1 MRLSQ
6 ALGSNK
12 STTIRPCKITQ
23 HRDTSTLH
31 NRYCKHGISEW
42 SDSDKIWEKAA
53 SFYQEGDYP
62 VYSENEKHHL
72 FAEIIIRHIPVNKFH
87 LGFYALINKWYSLEI
102 SLLAVYHADLIW
114 I

>member
-12 STTIRPCKITQ
+12 STTTRPCKITQ

-31 NRYCKHGISEW
+31 YRYCKHGISEC
-42 SDSDKIWEKAA
+42 SDLHKIWEKAA

-72 FAEIIIRHIPVNKFH
+72 FAEIIIRHIPVIKFH
-87 LGFYALINKWYSLEI
+87 LGFYALIINVVILSC
-102 SLLAVYHADLIW
+102 
-114 I
+114 

>member
-1 MRLSQ
+1 MEKQKDTDYGWVRLFQ

-12 STTIRPCKITQ
+12 LTTTRPCTIKQ

-53 SFYQEGDYP
+53 SFYQEGDYR

-87 LGFYALINKWYSLEI
+87 LGFYALIINDI
-102 SLLAVYHADLIW
+102 V
-114 I
+114 

>member
-1 MRLSQ
+1 MEKQKYTDYGWVRLSQ
-6 ALGSNK
+6 ALSSNK
-12 STTIRPCKITQ
+12 STTTRPCKITQ

-31 NRYCKHGISEW
+31 YTYCKHGILEC
-42 SDSDKIWEKAA
+42 SDLHKIWEKAA

-87 LGFYALINKWYSLEI
+87 LGFYALIINDI
-102 SLLAVYHADLIW
+102 V
-114 I
+114 